1 MVQQLHGDKS
11 SQCPNHLPEAIQHY
25 RNSTVNC
32 PVIDPSVSN
41 TRSAC
46 SGGSKPSTLH
56 MANSAS
62 ANVTA
67 YFFAEYSLDG
77 GTNWSTLVANQ
88 AVAADSSES
97 ATVNVPMDNK

>member
-1 MVQQLHGDKS
+1 
-11 SQCPNHLPEAIQHY
+11 
-25 RNSTVNC
+25 
-32 PVIDPSVSN
+32 
-41 TRSAC
+41 
-46 SGGSKPSTLH
+46 

-97 ATVNVPMDNK
+97 ATVMFLMDNK